1 MMAEEQDPPVL
12 RELPGV
18 IAEPLW
24 VIPDQSV

>member
-1 MMAEEQDPPVL
+1 MAEEQDPPEQ

-24 VIPDQSV
+24 VILDQSV